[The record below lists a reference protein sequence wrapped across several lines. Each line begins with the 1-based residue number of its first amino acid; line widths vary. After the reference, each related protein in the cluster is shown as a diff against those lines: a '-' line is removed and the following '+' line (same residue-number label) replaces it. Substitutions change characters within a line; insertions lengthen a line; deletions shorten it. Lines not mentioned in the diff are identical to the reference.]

1 MHRFLVSALIAVF
14 SFLTLAAT
22 AAEALPVLIDRA
34 QAVAAAA
41 KVSVKDYPDADVV
54 LIHDYEK
61 AWYKPDG
68 TGYTVEEVYE
78 KILTEKGKR
87 ESNTLDL
94 DFHKHYNTVEVLKLE
109 LIKPD
114 GRTVVIDIPANSKS
128 MVDSSQMGANIY
140 DPNSQI
146 LKVTIPDLQIGDIVH
161 IMTRNTII
169 RTRIKD
175 TWSEYFVLQ
184 SSNPLL
190 RYDIEISAPVERP
203 LAQKMIKDEV
213 KGTVTYSQKEVD
225 NRIVYHWVATNVPRI
240 FEEPNMPPYYTV
252 CQRLLVSTVASW
264 SDISKW
270 YWQISKGHL
279 DKITPEMKTAT
290 EEIVKGLKTPQ
301 EKIEA
306 IFQFVSKKIR
316 YMGITPENVAPG
328 YEPHDVNITFENRYG
343 VCRDKAALLVAMLRA
358 AGFDAFPV
366 LFYSGQ
372 KKDVEVPNTYFN
384 HAISAVELEKGKYI
398 LMDSTDEATS
408 ELLPSYLSDMSYIV
422 ARPEGDPL
430 RTSPI
435 TPAEENMLTIT
446 TVGKVSAK
454 GEFEGTA
461 TLDFKGIN
469 DGSYRDFFGH
479 SKPEQIREF
488 FAARLKNA
496 ISGAEIISLKITPE
510 LMSNVAV
517 PLQTVIK
524 FKAADFLIQGKNNT
538 MVAPPWFG
546 SSFGVVNFV
555 IGSTGL
561 KKRVF
566 PLKVFSTCGIQEN
579 FKVEL
584 PAGLVP
590 ELMPKYQAVDNPQ
603 IKWVRNINASGS
615 ALEGSSTF
623 QVRTLEFLPP
633 QYDAL
638 KQLLKEMEYQKRKM
652 PVFRSVAT
660 VDLKGAVNPA
670 FEGADAIILNQDVTI
685 DLKGR
690 GEWTFTEKITK
701 KILTYAGMKNNSEL
715 KLSYNPVWDKVTVTD
730 VTVKGPDGLVKK
742 LDSKELNLMDEPW
755 SGSAPRYPAGKILV
769 ASLPGVQ
776 TGSEIQYTITREH
789 KDRPFFG
796 IIGMFRGFDPIVKK
810 KIILTYDGKL
820 PVDISPAPEGVRESK
835 EISSGRVR
843 MTWEAENVPAMKSEP
858 AMPPVWSFAPSVF
871 VSAGDWKSYGI
882 ASKNVLEKA
891 AANQSAAAAMA
902 VKLTEKL
909 GTDTEKILAIRN
921 FAAESIRPVGPG
933 FDDLPVS
940 CVTPADK
947 VLADRYGN
955 TADRAVLLCAML
967 RTAGLDAEFVL
978 GSGFIG
984 LPGLFEKLEEYPQL
998 VFGETLVRVNY
1009 GKNSVILNDTNQYAA
1024 LGTSPHNGKYCLNL
1038 ADNSIEVLK
1047 TGKDFQDYTKT
1058 VCSIKLRAD
1067 GYAGIETSSMLFG
1080 GSFGYSN
1087 QMFSEFTPEK
1097 RSRYFQRAVTDISQS
1112 AVPLGDLVTDFKSY
1126 PGRYSI
1132 AVGVERYAVRDNGL
1146 FYFNLPGNI
1155 LRGIFAAGE
1164 ATRIN
1169 PYFRSDPLRLSMQ
1182 YVIDLPANNTTIRLL
1197 PPDVKWTCPGGG
1209 GTVTVKSSMIGTS
1222 QILISCSVNLRPCIL
1237 SPEEYQKLVSIQAR
1251 LSNPNMNIVMI
1262 SGLSEPNPKPADKK

>member
-1 MHRFLVSALIAVF
+1 MHRFFVLPLIAVF
-14 SFLTLAAT
+14 SFLTVNVM
-22 AAEALPVLIDRA
+22 AAEAPVLIDRA

-94 DFHKHYNTVEVLKLE
+94 YFHKHYNKMEVLQLE

-114 GRTVVIDIPANSKS
+114 GKAVAIDIAANSKT

-146 LKVTIPDLQIGDIVH
+146 LKITIPDLQIGDIVH
-161 IMTRNTII
+161 VMTRDTII
-169 RTRIKD
+169 NTRIKD
-175 TWSEYFVLQ
+175 TWSEFFVLQ
-184 SSNPLL
+184 STNPLL
-190 RYDIEISAPVERP
+190 RYDIEISAPPERP
-203 LAQKMIKDEV
+203 LARKMVKDEV
-213 KGTVTYSQKEVD
+213 KGTITFSQKEVD
-225 NRIVYHWVATNVPRI
+225 GRIIYRWTAANVPRI

-252 CQRLLVSTVASW
+252 CQRLLVSTVRDW

-270 YWQISKGHL
+270 YWAISKAHL
-279 DKITPEMKTAT
+279 DKITPEMKKTT

-372 KKDVEVPNTYFN
+372 KKDIEVPNTYFN

-408 ELLPSYLSDMSYIV
+408 ELFPSYLCDMSYIV

-435 TPAEENMLTIT
+435 TPSEENMLTIT
-446 TVGKVSAK
+446 TIGKVSPK
-454 GEFEGTA
+454 GDFEGTA

-469 DGSYRDFFGH
+469 DGAYRDFFGH
-479 SKPEQIREF
+479 SKPEQIHDF
-488 FAARLKNA
+488 FASRLKNA
-496 ISGAEIISLKITPE
+496 ISGAELTSLKVTPE

-517 PLQTVIK
+517 PLQAVIK
-524 FKAADFLIQGKNNT
+524 FKAPDFLIQGKNDT

-555 IGSTGL
+555 LGSTGL
-561 KKRVF
+561 KKRLF
-566 PLKVFSTCGIQEN
+566 PLKVFSTCGIQES

-590 ELMPKYQAVDNPQ
+590 ELMPKYQTVDNPQ
-603 IKWVRNINASGS
+603 IKWVRNISSSGS
-615 ALEGSSTF
+615 ELDGNSIF

-652 PVFRSVAT
+652 PVFRPAAIT
-660 VDLKGAVNPA
+660 GQKGAVNPA
-670 FEGADAIILNQDVTI
+670 YEGADAVILNQDITI
-685 DLKGR
+685 DLKGK

-715 KLSYNPVWDKVTVTD
+715 KLSYNPAWDKVAITD
-730 VTVKGPDGLVKK
+730 AIVKSPDGSVRK

-776 TGSEIQYTITREH
+776 AGSEIQYTITSEH

-796 IIGMFRGFDPIVKK
+796 IIGLFRNFDPIAKK
-810 KIILTYDGKL
+810 KVVLIYDGKL
-820 PVDISPAPEGVRESK
+820 PVNISPAPEGVKESK
-835 EISSGRVR
+835 DISNGKVR
-843 MTWEAENVPAMKSEP
+843 MTWEVENAQAIKAEP
-858 AMPPVWSFAPSVF
+858 ALPPVWSFAPSIF
-871 VSAGDWKSYGI
+871 ISTGDWKSYGT
-882 ASKNVLEKA
+882 ASSEVLEKA
-891 AANQSAAAAMA
+891 AADQPKSAAMA

-909 GTDTEKILAIRN
+909 SADSEKILAIRN
-921 FAAESIRPVGPG
+921 FVAENVRPIGPE

-955 TADRAVLLCAML
+955 TADRAVLLYSML
-967 RTAGLDAEFVL
+967 RAAGLNAELVL
-978 GSGFIG
+978 ASGFIG
-984 LPGLFEKLEEYPQL
+984 IPELFEKVEEYPQS
-998 VFGETLVRVNY
+998 VFGEVLVRVNY
-1009 GKNSVILNDTNQYAA
+1009 GKNSVLLNDTNQYAA

-1038 ADNSIEVLK
+1038 IDNSIDLVK
-1047 TGKDFQDYTKT
+1047 TGKDFQDYSKT
-1058 VCSIKLRAD
+1058 VCAIKLKAD
-1067 GYAGIETSSMLFG
+1067 GYAGIEISNLFFG
-1080 GSFGYSN
+1080 GNFGYTN
-1087 QMFSEFTPEK
+1087 QMFSEFTPEQ
-1097 RSRYFQRAVTDISQS
+1097 RSRYFQRAVNDISQS
-1112 AVPLGDLVTDFKSY
+1112 AVPSRDLEADFKSY
-1126 PGRYSI
+1126 PGRQSI
-1132 AVGVERYAVRDNGL
+1132 AVNVERYAVRDNGL

-1164 ATRIN
+1164 ATRLN
-1169 PYFRSDPLRLSMQ
+1169 PYFRAEPLRLSMQ
-1182 YVIDLPANNTTIRLL
+1182 YVIDLPENNATIRLL
-1197 PPDVKWTCPGGG
+1197 PPDIKWSCPGNG
-1209 GTVTVKSSMIGTS
+1209 GTVTVKSTMLGTAK
-1222 QILISCSVNLRPCIL
+1222 ILISCSVNLRPCIL
-1237 SPEEYQKLVSIQAR
+1237 SPEEYQKLVGIQAR

-1262 SGLSEPNPKPADKK
+1262 SGLNELNTKPAEKK

>member
-1 MHRFLVSALIAVF
+1 MHRFFVSASIAVF

-22 AAEALPVLIDRA
+22 AAEMPVLIDRA

-41 KVSVKDYPDADVV
+41 KVSLKDYPDADVV

-61 AWYKPDG
+61 AWYNPDG

-94 DFHKHYNTVEVLKLE
+94 DFHKHYNTVEVLTLE

-114 GRTVVIDIPANSKS
+114 GRTVVIDVQANSKT
-128 MVDSSQMGANIY
+128 MVDSSQMGENIY

-161 IMTRNTII
+161 ITTRNTII

-184 SSNPLL
+184 STNPLL
-190 RYDIEISAPVERP
+190 RYDIEISAPPKRP
-203 LAQKMIKDEV
+203 LAQTMIKDAV
-213 KGTVTYSQKEVD
+213 KGTVAFSKKEVD
-225 NRIVYHWVATNVPRI
+225 NRIIYHWIATNVPRI

-252 CQRLLVSTVASW
+252 CQRLLVSTVPGW

-270 YWQISKGHL
+270 YWEISKGHL
-279 DKITPEMKTAT
+279 DKITPEMKKTT
-290 EEIVKGLKTPQ
+290 EEIVKGLKTPR

-372 KKDVEVPNTYFN
+372 KKDIEVPNTYFN

-408 ELLPSYLSDMSYIV
+408 ELFPSYLCDMSYIV

-435 TPAEENMLTIT
+435 TPAEENMLTIN
-446 TVGKVSAK
+446 TVGKVSPK

-469 DGSYRDFFGH
+469 DGAYRDFFGH

-496 ISGAEIISLKITPE
+496 ISGAEITSLKLTPE

-517 PLQTVIK
+517 PLQAVIK
-524 FKAADFLIQGKNNT
+524 FKAADFLIQGKNDT
-538 MVAPPWFG
+538 MVSPPWFG

-566 PLKVFSTCGIQEN
+566 PLKVFSTCGIQEK

-590 ELMPKYQAVDNPQ
+590 ELMPKYQAVDTPQ
-603 IKWVRNINASGS
+603 IKWVRNINSSGS
-615 ALEGSSTF
+615 ELEGSSIF
-623 QVRTLEFLPP
+623 QVRTLEFMPP

-652 PVFRSVAT
+652 PVFRPVAT
-660 VDLKGAVNPA
+660 SDRKGAVNPA

-690 GEWTFTEKITK
+690 GEWTFTEKVTK

-715 KLSYNPVWDKVTVTD
+715 KLSYNPVWDKVAVTD
-730 VTVKGPDGLVKK
+730 AVVKSPDGSVRK
-742 LDSKELNLMDEPW
+742 LDSKELNLMDEAW

-776 TGSEIQYTITREH
+776 AGSEIQYTITREH

-810 KIILTYDGKL
+810 KIVLTYDGKL
-820 PVDISPAPEGVRESK
+820 PIDISPVPEGVKESK
-835 EISSGRVR
+835 EVSNGKVR
-843 MTWEAENVPAMKSEP
+843 MTWEVENAQAIKSEP
-858 AMPPVWSFAPSVF
+858 SMPPVWSFVPSIF
-871 VSAGDWKSYGI
+871 ISAGDWKSYGT
-882 ASKNVLEKA
+882 ASKDVLEKA
-891 AANQSAAAAMA
+891 VANQPAAAAMT

-909 GTDTEKILAIRN
+909 STDTEKILAIRN
-921 FAAESIRPVGPG
+921 FVAESIRPVGPG
-933 FDDLPVS
+933 FDELPVS

-955 TADRAVLLCAML
+955 TADHAVLLCSML
-967 RTAGLDAEFVL
+967 RAAGLNAELVL
-978 GSGFIG
+978 ASGFIG
-984 LPGLFEKLEEYPQL
+984 LPGLFEKVEEYPQL
-998 VFGETLVRVNY
+998 VFGEPLVRVNY

-1038 ADNSIEVLK
+1038 ADNSIDILK
-1047 TGKDFQDYTKT
+1047 TGKDFQDFSKT
-1058 VCSIKLRAD
+1058 VCSIKLKAD
-1067 GYAGIETSSMLFG
+1067 GNAGIEISNLFFG
-1080 GSFGYSN
+1080 GNFGYYN
-1087 QMFSEFTPEK
+1087 QMLSEFTPEK
-1097 RSRYFQRAVTDISQS
+1097 RSRYFQRIVTDISQS
-1112 AVPLGDLVTDFKSY
+1112 AVPVRDLETDFKSY
-1126 PGRYSI
+1126 PGRQSI
-1132 AVGVERYAVRDNGL
+1132 AVDVERYAVRDNGL

-1164 ATRIN
+1164 ASRVN
-1169 PYFRSDPLRLSMQ
+1169 PYFRADPLRMSMQ
-1182 YVIDLPANNTTIRLL
+1182 YVIDLPANNTTVRLL
-1197 PPDVKWTCPGGG
+1197 PPDIKWTCPGDG
-1209 GTVTVKSSMIGTS
+1209 GTVTVKSTMLGTA

-1262 SGLSEPNPKPADKK
+1262 SGLSDPNPKPADKK

>member
-1 MHRFLVSALIAVF
+1 MHRFFVLASIAVF
-14 SFLTLAAT
+14 SFLTVT
-22 AAEALPVLIDRA
+22 TMAAEVPVLIDRA
-34 QAVAAAA
+34 QAIAAAA

-61 AWYKPDG
+61 AWYEPDG

-94 DFHKHYNTVEVLKLE
+94 YFHKHYNTVEVLKLE

-114 GRTVVIDIPANSKS
+114 GRTTVIDIPANSKS
-128 MVDSSQMGANIY
+128 MVDSSQMGSNIY

-161 IMTRNTII
+161 LMTRDTII

-184 SSNPLL
+184 STNPLL
-190 RYDIEISAPVERP
+190 RYDIEISAPPERP
-203 LAQKMIKDEV
+203 LARKMIKDEV
-213 KGTVTYSQKEVD
+213 KDTITASQKEVD
-225 NRIVYHWVATNVPRI
+225 GRIIYRWTATNVPRI

-252 CQRLLVSTVASW
+252 CQRLLVSTVADW

-270 YWQISKGHL
+270 YWKISKEHL
-279 DKITPEMKTAT
+279 DKITPEMKKAT
-290 EEIVKGLKTPQ
+290 EEIIKDLKTPQ

-306 IFQFVSKKIR
+306 VFQFVSKKIR

-372 KKDVEVPNTYFN
+372 KKDIEVPNTYFN

-408 ELLPSYLSDMSYIV
+408 ELFPSYLCDMSYIV
-422 ARPEGDPL
+422 ARPEGDTL
-430 RTSPI
+430 KTSPI
-435 TPAEENMLTIT
+435 TPAEENMLTIK

-454 GEFEGTA
+454 GEFTGTA
-461 TLDFKGIN
+461 ILDFKGIN
-469 DGSYRDFFGH
+469 DGAYRDFFGH

-488 FAARLKNA
+488 FASRLKNA
-496 ISGAEIISLKITPE
+496 ISGAEINSLKITPE

-517 PLQTVIK
+517 PLQAAIK
-524 FKAADFLIQGKNNT
+524 FKAPDFLIQGKNDT

-555 IGSTGL
+555 LGSTGL
-561 KKRVF
+561 KKRLF
-566 PLKVFSTCGIQEN
+566 PLKVFSTCGIQES

-584 PAGLVP
+584 PSGLVP
-590 ELMPKYQAVDNPQ
+590 ELMPKYQAVDTPQ
-603 IKWVRNINASGS
+603 IKWVRNISSSGS
-615 ALEGSSTF
+615 AIEGSSIF

-633 QYDAL
+633 QYDVL

-652 PVFRSVAT
+652 PVFRPAAT
-660 VDLKGAVNPA
+660 DGQKNMANPA
-670 FEGADAIILNQDVTI
+670 YEGADAILLNHDVTI
-685 DLKGR
+685 DLKSKS
-690 GEWTFTEKITK
+690 EWTFTEKVTK

-715 KLSYNPVWDKVTVTD
+715 KLSYNPAWDKVSITD
-730 VTVKGPDGLVKK
+730 AIIKSPDGSIKK
-742 LDSKELNLMDEPW
+742 LESKELNLMDEPW

-796 IIGMFRGFDPIVKK
+796 IIGLFRNFDPIARKK
-810 KIILTYDGKL
+810 VVLTYDGKL
-820 PVDISPAPEGVRESK
+820 PVNISPAPEGVKESK
-835 EISSGRVR
+835 DVSNGKVR
-843 MTWEAENVPAMKSEP
+843 MTWEVENAPAIKSEP
-858 AMPPVWSFAPSVF
+858 ALPPVWSFVPSIF
-871 VSAGDWKSYGI
+871 ISTGDWKSYGV
-882 ASKNVLEKA
+882 ASSEVLEKA
-891 AANQSAAAAMA
+891 AADQSQSAAMA
-902 VKLTEKL
+902 LKLTEKL
-909 GTDTEKILAIRN
+909 SSDTEKILAIRN
-921 FAAESIRPVGPG
+921 FVAENIRPIGPG
-933 FDDLPVS
+933 FDDLPAS

-955 TADRAVLLCAML
+955 GADHAVLLCAML
-967 RTAGLDAEFVL
+967 RAAGLKAELVL
-978 GSGFIG
+978 ASGFTG
-984 LPGLFEKLEEYPQL
+984 LPGLFEKIEEYPQL
-998 VFGETLVRVNY
+998 VFGDVLVRVNY
-1009 GKNSVILNDTNQYAA
+1009 GKSSIILNDTNQYAS

-1038 ADNSIEVLK
+1038 ADGSIDIIK
-1047 TGKDFQDYTKT
+1047 TGKDFQNYLRT
-1058 VCSIKLRAD
+1058 VCLIKLKAD
-1067 GYAGIETSSMLFG
+1067 GYAGIEISNLFFG
-1080 GSFGYSN
+1080 GNFGSAN
-1087 QMFSEFTPEK
+1087 QMFSEFTPEQ

-1112 AVPLGDLVTDFKSY
+1112 AVPAKDLTADFKSY
-1126 PGRYSI
+1126 PGRQSI
-1132 AVGVERYAVRDNGL
+1132 AVDVERYAVRDNGL
-1146 FYFNLPGNI
+1146 FYFNLPGNM

-1169 PYFRSDPLRLSMQ
+1169 PYFRSEPMRLSMQ
-1182 YVIDLPANNTTIRLL
+1182 YVIDLPENNASIRLL
-1197 PPDVKWTCPGGG
+1197 PPDIKWTCPGDG
-1209 GTVTVKSSMIGTS
+1209 GTVTVKSTMLTTS
-1222 QILISCSVNLRPCIL
+1222 KILISCTVNLRPCIL
-1237 SPEEYQKLVSIQAR
+1237 SPEEYQKLISIQAR

-1262 SGLSEPNPKPADKK
+1262 SGLGDQPAEKK

>member
-1 MHRFLVSALIAVF
+1 MHRFLVLASVAVF
-14 SFLTLAAT
+14 SFLTVAGMAA
-22 AAEALPVLIDRA
+22 AVPALIDRT

-41 KVSVKDYPDADVV
+41 KVSVRDYPDADVV

-78 KILTEKGKR
+78 KVLTEKGKR
-87 ESNTLDL
+87 ESRTLDL
-94 DFHKHYNTVEVLKLE
+94 YFHKHYNTIEVLLLE

-128 MVDSSQMGANIY
+128 MVDSSQMGSNIY

-161 IMTRNTII
+161 VMTKDTII
-169 RTRIKD
+169 NTRIKD

-184 SSNPLL
+184 STNPLL
-190 RYDIEISAPVERP
+190 RYDIEISAPPERP
-203 LAQKMIKDEV
+203 LAQKMVKDEV
-213 KGTVTYSQKEVD
+213 KGTITFAQKEVD
-225 NRIVYHWVATNVPRI
+225 GRINYRWTATNVPRI

-252 CQRLLVSTVASW
+252 CQRLLVSTVPNW
-264 SDISKW
+264 TDISKW
-270 YWQISKGHL
+270 YWEISKGHL
-279 DKITPEMKTAT
+279 DKITPEMKKTT
-290 EEIVKGLKTPQ
+290 GEIVKDLKTPQ

-372 KKDVEVPNTYFN
+372 KKDIEVPNTYFN

-398 LMDSTDEATS
+398 LMDSTDESTS
-408 ELLPSYLSDMSYIV
+408 ELFPSYLCDMSYIV
-422 ARPEGDPL
+422 ARPDGDTL
-430 RTSPI
+430 RTSAI
-435 TPAEENMLTIT
+435 TPADENMLTIRT
-446 TVGKVSAK
+446 IGKVSLK

-469 DGSYRDFFGH
+469 DGAYRDFFGH

-488 FAARLKNA
+488 FAARLKNT
-496 ISGAEIISLKITPE
+496 ISGAEITSLKITPE

-517 PLQTVIK
+517 PLQAVIK
-524 FKAADFLIQGKNNT
+524 FKAPDFLIQGKNDT

-555 IGSTGL
+555 LGSTGL
-561 KKRVF
+561 KKRLF
-566 PLKVFSTCGIQEN
+566 PLKVFSTCGIQES

-584 PAGLVP
+584 PSGLVP
-590 ELMPKYQAVDNPQ
+590 ELMPKYQAVDTPQ
-603 IKWVRNINASGS
+603 IKWVRNISSTGS
-615 ALEGSSTF
+615 ELEGSSVF

-652 PVFRSVAT
+652 PVFRPA
-660 VDLKGAVNPA
+660 AVNGQA
-670 FEGADAIILNQDVTI
+670 SAVNQAYEGADAVILKQEVTL
-685 DLKGR
+685 DLKGK
-690 GEWTFTEKITK
+690 GEWTFTEKVTK
-701 KILTYAGMKNNSEL
+701 RILTYAGMKNNSEL
-715 KLSYNPVWDKVTVTD
+715 KISYNPVWDKVSVTD
-730 VTVKGPDGLVKK
+730 AVIKSPDGSVRK
-742 LDSKELNLMDEPW
+742 LESKELNLMDEAW

-796 IIGMFRGFDPIVKK
+796 IIGLFRSFDPIVKK
-810 KIILTYDGKL
+810 KITLTYDEKL
-820 PVDISPAPEGVRESK
+820 PVNISPVPEGVKESK
-835 EISSGRVR
+835 DTASGKVR
-843 MTWEAENVPAMKSEP
+843 ITWEVENVPALKAEP
-858 AMPPVWSFAPSVF
+858 ALPPVWSFVPSIF
-871 VSAGDWKSYGI
+871 ISTGDWKSYGT
-882 ASKNVLEKA
+882 ASSEVLEKA
-891 AANQSAAAAMA
+891 ASGQPGSAAMA

-909 GTDTEKILAIRN
+909 STDTEKILAIRN
-921 FAAESIRPVGPG
+921 FVAESIRPTGPA

-955 TADRAVLLCAML
+955 TADHAVLLCAML
-967 RTAGLDAEFVL
+967 RAAGLKAELVL
-978 GSGFIG
+978 ASGFTG
-984 LPGLFEKLEEYPQL
+984 LPGLFEKVEEYPQS
-998 VFGETLVRVNY
+998 VFGEVLVRVNY
-1009 GKNSVILNDTNQYAA
+1009 GKTSVILNDTNQYAA
-1024 LGTSPHNGKYCLNL
+1024 LGTSAHNGKYCLNL
-1038 ADNSIEVLK
+1038 ADNSIDIIK
-1047 TGKDFQDYTKT
+1047 TGKDFQDFQKT
-1058 VCSIKLRAD
+1058 VCAIKLKAD
-1067 GYAGIETSSMLFG
+1067 GYAGIEISNLFFG
-1080 GSFGYSN
+1080 GNFGSSN

-1097 RSRYFQRAVTDISQS
+1097 RSRYIQRTVADISQS
-1112 AVPLGDLVTDFKSY
+1112 AVPARDMETDFKSY
-1126 PGRYSI
+1126 PGRQSI
-1132 AVGVERYAVRDNGL
+1132 AVDVERYAVRDNGL
-1146 FYFNLPGNI
+1146 FYFNLPGNM
-1155 LRGIFAAGE
+1155 LRGLFAAGE
-1164 ATRIN
+1164 AVRVN
-1169 PYFRSDPLRLSMQ
+1169 PYFRSEPMRLSLQ
-1182 YVIDLPANNTTIRLL
+1182 YVIDLPVNNASIRLL
-1197 PPDVKWTCPGGG
+1197 PPDIKWTCPGDG
-1209 GTVTVKSSMIGTS
+1209 GTVTVKSAMLSTTK
-1222 QILISCSVNLRPCIL
+1222 ILISCSVNLRPCIL

-1262 SGLSEPNPKPADKK
+1262 SGLNDSNPKPDDKK